1 MFNKKSNCKN
11 VFVLLLLT
19 LLLLLAATT
28 TVLAATVSPQVAMDD
43 TVNNY
48 YITARDRT
56 LGDWEEPLAL
66 YTAQTI
72 GGSDIDLAAFD
83 QQITYSSNS
92 TAVIDSLI
100 NGNMADASTYAAD
113 LVDGTTLI
121 SAGYAYTDA
130 YSMIAIEAYNRASA
144 QTTAYQ
150 PISYDKNAAISALI
164 DTMESDGGFGYG
176 IYSSGSSDVDNTAMA
191 LIALSLYQD
200 SDAPDCSPSV
210 AQAIT
215 SGLAYLQTVQAAT
228 GGFNYSYTYEGE
240 LYSSY
245 SGNSTA
251 VVIWAI
257 IANGGNP
264 TAAEWT
270 TDSGDTPVSA
280 LITNSYISGGGFGD
294 YGTAD
299 YFCSKQA
306 LIAVAEVTALNKLSS
321 PTAEQIKDCS
331 IFNTLSLNQDM
342 LHSLHLL
349 VYDGSSI
356 SQKTLSVP
364 HNSLISNALSTAG
377 IDASGLKCYFNGS
390 EITDLTTAISGE
402 SYLTLA
408 PEGITHIGQFYQG
421 STKTTSATIEVG
433 HTANFILKSI
443 AVNDA
448 TQTETASANIAL
460 SNDITTDDNGVFA
473 FSSSSSGIYDI
484 TTTETGYIAPTLTV
498 TVIKQSSNSNQYITL
513 NVSDSGG
520 HINNY
525 NNDSILYNSQ
535 QTPLSLLLQ
544 YKENVVLQGS
554 SYVVSIDGWSAG
566 DGGTNSGWLYKV
578 KRSGKMLY
586 PTVPATS
593 YALQANDI
601 VYWYYTY
608 NYTNDEGSSNWKG
621 TPTTTDTTDTT
632 DGKQF
637 NDVNSDYWAAT
648 YINDLSSRNIFGG
661 YPDGSFR
668 PEQNIS
674 RGEFIALLARISEAT
689 LPVYNNT
696 FADVSSNSWY
706 AADVAWAVGAGI
718 TNGIDSKHFSPDTPI
733 SRQDM
738 AVMLVRFIA
747 HMQYQITSQNDTN
760 ALSDSDQIADYASAA
775 VLQMQQ
781 AGIINGYTD
790 NSFRP
795 YDTASRAEVA
805 KILSVL
811 LDKIEQ

>member
-11 VFVLLLLT
+11 VFVLLLLA

-56 LGDWEEPLAL
+56 MGDWEELLAL

-83 QQITYSSNS
+83 QQITYSSDS

-130 YSMIAIEAYNRASA
+130 YSMIAIEAYNRAAAETSD
-144 QTTAYQ
+144 YQ
-150 PISYDKNAAISALI
+150 PLPYDKDTAISALI

-176 IYSSGSSDVDNTAMA
+176 VYSSGSSDVDNTAMA

-200 SDAPDCSPSV
+200 SDAPDCSPNVS
-210 AQAIT
+210 QAIT
-215 SGLAYLQTVQAAT
+215 SGLAYLQTVQAAN
-228 GGFNYSYTYEGE
+228 GGFNYSYTYDDQ
-240 LYSSY
+240 LFSSY

-270 TDSGDTPVSA
+270 TEGGDTPVSA

-294 YGTAD
+294 YGAAD

-306 LIAVAEVTALNKLSS
+306 LIAVTEVTALNKLSS
-321 PTAEQIKDCS
+321 PSPEQIKDCS

-342 LHSLHLL
+342 LHPVHLL
-349 VYDGSSI
+349 VYDGSGI
-356 SQKTLSVP
+356 SQKSLSVP
-364 HNSLISNALSTAG
+364 HGNSLSNALSAAG
-377 IDASGLKCYFNGS
+377 IDPSGLKCYFNGS
-390 EITDLTTAISGE
+390 TITDLSTTITGE

-443 AVNDA
+443 AVDDA
-448 TQTETASANIAL
+448 TQTETTSANIAL
-460 SNDITTDDNGVFA
+460 SNDITTDANGHFS
-473 FSSSSSGIYDI
+473 FSSNSSGSYNI
-484 TTTETGYIAPTLTV
+484 TSATTGYITPTLTI
-498 TVIKQSSNSNQYITL
+498 TVIPQNNDSSQYITL

-525 NNDSILYNSQ
+525 NNDSIIYNSQ

-566 DGGTNSGWLYKV
+566 DGGANSGWLYKV
-578 KRSGKMLY
+578 KRGGKMLY
-586 PTVPATS
+586 PTVPAAS
-593 YALQANDI
+593 YALQSGDI

-608 NYTNDEGSSNWKG
+608 NYTNDQGSSNWSG
-621 TPTTTDTTDTT
+621 TTTTTDTV

-637 NDVNSDYWAAT
+637 NDVNSEYWAAA

-674 RGEFIALLARISEAT
+674 RSEFIALLARISGET
-689 LPVYNNT
+689 LPEYNNT

-706 AADVAWAVGAGI
+706 AADVAWAVGTGI

-738 AVMLVRFIA
+738 AVMLARFIA

-760 ALSDSDQIADYASAA
+760 TLSDSDLINDYARSA

-795 YDTASRAEVA
+795 CDTASRAEVA

-811 LDKIEQ
+811 LTKISK